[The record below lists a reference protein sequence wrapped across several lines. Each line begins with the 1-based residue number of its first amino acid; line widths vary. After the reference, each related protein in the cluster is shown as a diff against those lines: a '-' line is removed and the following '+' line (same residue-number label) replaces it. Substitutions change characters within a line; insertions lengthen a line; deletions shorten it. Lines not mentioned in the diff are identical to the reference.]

1 MGEPMISGTAIGAI
15 VGGLAALIGVAIVL
29 IMAARRKPSF
39 DVKVRRSGTFAAPMR
54 PGDAIDQLEAQAK
67 SVGLKV
73 DIVDKPG
80 SRLLLSDGVSL
91 FSFGHFVP
99 VSVEA
104 SGDGARVTVS
114 TATKIPQ
121 YGPVVTRNHK
131 KILVKVKRAL
141 EVAG

>member
-1 MGEPMISGTAIGAI
+1 MGEAMIIGAI
-15 VGGLAALIGVAIVL
+15 VGAIAVVVGVVIVL
-29 IMAARRKPSF
+29 IMTAQRKPSF
-39 DVKVRRSGTFAAPMR
+39 DVKVRRSGSFAAPMR
-54 PGDAIDQLEAQAK
+54 PGDAIDRLEAEAK

-80 SRLLLSDGVSL
+80 SRLLLSDGLSL

-104 SGDGARVTVS
+104 SGNGALVTVGM
-114 TATKIPQ
+114 ATKIPQ

-131 KILVKVKRAL
+131 KIVAKVKRAL